1 MINGMSNV
9 KKKFGTWNFLL
20 ILIFRI
26 YSSFDFLTFFH
37 RSVEFDKFFEKMS
50 KEVKKKFSKKKM
62 FFFPFFHFFCFPKI
76 LTIFFRNCH
85 WSCQG
90 VGKTSFL
97 VFPLFWRDPELT
109 RNHVIVK
116 TRGSTSIM
124 SPYSNPCCVCKKW
137 TICLLVKMQHKVFR
151 KRCHN
156 FFRFKKRD
164 RENSN

>member
-1 MINGMSNV
+1 
-9 KKKFGTWNFLL
+9 
-20 ILIFRI
+20 
-26 YSSFDFLTFFH
+26 
-37 RSVEFDKFFEKMS
+37 MS
-50 KEVKKKFSKKKM
+50 KEVKKKFLEKKM

-76 LTIFFRNCH
+76 LTIFFGNCH

-151 KRCHN
+151 KRCHH
-156 FFRFKKRD
+156 FFVFKERD